1 MRAKAV
7 LAAVLLCLPTNP
19 AAADDDDE
27 IVSHAEAVTK
37 LVMER
42 NIQVG
47 YDYVATLM
55 RLPNAFGEG
64 AACVLCHGS
73 SDPEKSYR
81 GLDLTTCEG
90 IVRGAT
96 EPPARPVLTPEQ
108 GRTGLLWRYLQHNR
122 MPFGVDF
129 DYPRDTESIRL
140 VGDWIDA
147 GAKNDNHFNQKV
159 LPLFSQQEAFGIEA
173 SCANCHMSNDSD
185 SINQLDLTSYKGIM
199 LGAWVVRRARDGEPP
214 ERIVVPGS
222 AAESR
227 LYQRLVENRMPAGI
241 DPEESADHPNTL
253 LLMRWVEQG
262 ANCD

>member
-1 MRAKAV
+1 MRAMAL
-7 LAAVLLCLPTNP
+7 LAAVLLCLPAAP
-19 AAADDDDE
+19 ALADEDD
-27 IVSHAEAVTK
+27 VASHAEAVTR

-73 SDPEKSYR
+73 SDPKRSYR
-81 GLDLTTCEG
+81 GLDLTSCEG

-96 EPPARPVLTPEQ
+96 EPPARPILTPGE

-129 DYPRDTESIRL
+129 DYQRDTENIGL
-140 VGDWIDA
+140 VRDWIDA
-147 GAKNDNHFNQKV
+147 GAQNDNHFNQRV

-185 SINQLDLTSYKGIM
+185 SINQLDLTGYKGIM
-199 LGAWVVRRARDGEPP
+199 LGAWVVRRAREGRPP
-214 ERIVVPGS
+214 ERTVVPGS

>member
-1 MRAKAV
+1 MRAKAILAGV
-7 LAAVLLCLPTNP
+7 LSCLFVNP
-19 AAADDDDE
+19 ALADDDDE
-27 IVSHAEAVTK
+27 IASHAEAVTK

-64 AACVLCHGS
+64 AACVLCHSS
-73 SDPEKSYR
+73 SDPERSYR

-96 EPPARPVLTPEQ
+96 EPPARPVLTPGH

-129 DYPRDTESIRL
+129 DYPQETANIRL
-140 VGDWIDA
+140 IREWIDA
-147 GAKNDNHFNQKV
+147 GAKNDNHFNRKV
-159 LPLFSQQEAFGIEA
+159 LPLFSQQEAFGIEHT
-173 SCANCHMSNDSD
+173 CGFCHMSSDRD
-185 SINQLDLTSYKGIM
+185 SINQLDLTSYDGIM
-199 LGAWVVRRARDGEPP
+199 LGAWAARRARQGQLP
-214 ERIVVPGS
+214 EQIVVPGS
-222 AAESR
+222 AAKSR

-241 DPEESADHPNTL
+241 DPEESADHPNTM

-262 ANCD
+262 ATCD